1 MKHLF
6 TLSLALGI
14 FCNSLKA
21 QNTPFTCANFAYQVV
36 STGSGIPSVLYR
48 YNINTGQRTTIA
60 TITGRVVNA
69 IGYNLVD
76 NMIWGFDL
84 QNSEVV
90 RIDANGIATAFTI
103 PNLPPAG
110 NYISG
115 DITPNGY
122 LLLVDQVSSTYY
134 VVDINASRALTYL
147 KLVDPTL
154 GYIIDNSPYG
164 NVLSNT
170 TQIADYTY
178 NASLGLFLGVA
189 STGRIARL
197 NINTNTFTFDATPVV
212 NLPTGVNYGATY
224 SDANPDNLYTFNNS
238 TGVFY
243 QISLAGNTAI
253 QTSTSIA
260 SSSNDGASCATAV
273 LPVRLSHFS
282 GSIQQGVNEL
292 RWETAKEQL
301 SSHFEILRSTDGH
314 TFQSIGKVAAAGNS
328 SELKSYGFSDRQPN
342 SGANF
347 YKLMSVDLDGT
358 TAYSQVVMLN
368 RGSEEALKIFPVPV
382 QDKLHISGLNWE
394 SIKEL
399 RVLDITNNV
408 VFKTSQKVETIDFSK
423 LASGFYFIQVLKSN
437 AVTEVYKV
445 VK

>member
-14 FCNSLKA
+14 FCSSSNA
-21 QNTPFTCANFAYQVV
+21 QNTPFTCSNFAYQVV
-36 STGSGIPSVLYR
+36 STGAGIPSVLYR
-48 YNINTGQRTTIA
+48 YNISTGQRTTIA

-76 NMIWGFDL
+76 NMIWGYDL

-103 PNLPPAG
+103 PNLPPSG

-115 DITPNGY
+115 DVTPNGY
-122 LLLVDQVSSTYY
+122 LLLVDQASSTYY
-134 VVDINASRALTYL
+134 VVDVNASRASTYL
-147 KLVDPTL
+147 RLVDPTL
-154 GYIIDNSPYG
+154 GYVIDNSPYG
-164 NVLSNT
+164 NALSNT

-178 NASLGLFLGVA
+178 NASLDLFLGVA

-197 NINTNTFTFDATPVV
+197 NINTNTLTFDATPVV

-238 TGVFY
+238 TGAFY
-243 QISLAGNTAI
+243 QISLASNTAT

-282 GSIQQGVNEL
+282 GSIQQGINEL

-301 SSHFEILRSTDGH
+301 SSHFEILRSIDGH
-314 TFQSIGKVAAAGNS
+314 TFHSIGKVAAAGNS
-328 SELKSYGFSDRQPN
+328 SELKSYRFSDRQPN
-342 SGANF
+342 NGTNF
-347 YKLMSVDLDGT
+347 YKLLSVDLDGT
-358 TAYSQVVMLN
+358 TAYSKVVLLN
-368 RGSEEALKIFPVPV
+368 RNSNEALKVFPVPV
-382 QDKLHISGLNWE
+382 QDELHITGLNWE

-399 RVLDITNNV
+399 RVMNITNNV
-408 VFKTSQKVETIDFSK
+408 VFKTTHKVETIDFSK
-423 LASGFYFIQVLKSN
+423 FASGFYFIQIIKSN

>member
-14 FCNSLKA
+14 FCNSANA
-21 QNTPFTCANFAYQVV
+21 QNTPFTCSNFAYQVV
-36 STGSGIPSVLYR
+36 STGAGIPSVLYR

-84 QNSEVV
+84 QNSELV

-103 PNLPPAG
+103 PNLPPSG

-115 DITPNGY
+115 DVTPNGY
-122 LLLVDQVSSTYY
+122 LLLVDQASSIYY
-134 VVDINASRALTYL
+134 VVDVNASRASTYL
-147 KLVDPTL
+147 RLVDPTL
-154 GYIIDNSPYG
+154 GYIIDNAPYG
-164 NVLSNT
+164 NALSNT

-178 NASLGLFLGVA
+178 NAALGLFLGLT

-197 NINTNTFTFDATPVV
+197 NINTNTLSFDPTPVT

-224 SDANPDNLYTFNNS
+224 SDANSDNLYTFNNS
-238 TGVFY
+238 TGAFY
-243 QISLAGNTAI
+243 QISLATNTAT

-273 LPVRLSHFS
+273 LPVRLIHFS
-282 GSIQQGVNEL
+282 GSVQQGINEL

-301 SSHFEILRSTDGH
+301 SSHFEILSSNDGH
-314 TFQSIGKVAAAGNS
+314 AFQSIGKVAAAGNS
-328 SELKSYGFSDRQPN
+328 SELKSYQFADMHPN
-342 SGANF
+342 SGTNF
-347 YKLMSVDLDGT
+347 YKLMAVDIDGT
-358 TAYSQVVMLN
+358 RDYSQVIMLN
-368 RGSEEALKIFPVPV
+368 RNSDETVKIFPVPI

-394 SIKEL
+394 STKEL
-399 RVLDITNNV
+399 RIVDITNNV
-408 VFKTSQKVETIDFSK
+408 VFKTSRKVETIDFSK
-423 LASGFYFIQVLKSN
+423 FASGFYFIQVIKSD
-437 AVTEVYKV
+437 AATEVYKV

>member
-14 FCNSLKA
+14 FCNSSNA
-21 QNTPFTCANFAYQVV
+21 QNTPFTCSNFAYQVV
-36 STGSGIPSVLYR
+36 STGAGIPSVLYQ
-48 YNINTGQRTTIA
+48 YNINNGQRTTIA
-60 TITGRVVNA
+60 TITGRVVNS

-76 NMIWGFDL
+76 NMIWGYDL

-110 NYISG
+110 NYIAG
-115 DITPNGY
+115 DVTPNGY
-122 LLLVDQVSSTYY
+122 LLLVDQASSIYY
-134 VVDINASRALTYL
+134 VVDVNASRASTYL
-147 KLVDPTL
+147 RIVDPTL

-164 NVLSNT
+164 NALSNT

-178 NASLGLFLGVA
+178 NAALGLFLGVA

-197 NINTNTFTFDATPVV
+197 NINTNTLTFDATPVV

-224 SDANPDNLYTFNNS
+224 SDANSDNLYTFNNS

-253 QTSTSIA
+253 QTSTSIS

-282 GSIQQGVNEL
+282 GSIQQGINEL

-314 TFQSIGKVAAAGNS
+314 AFQNIGNVAAAGNS
-328 SELKSYGFSDRQPN
+328 SELKSYRFSDRQPN
-342 SGANF
+342 SGTNF

-358 TAYSQVVMLN
+358 TTYSQVVMLN
-368 RGSEEALKIFPVPV
+368 RSSDEAVKIFPVPV
-382 QDKLHISGLNWE
+382 QDELHITGLNWE

-399 RVLDITNNV
+399 RVMNITNNV
-408 VFKTSQKVETIDFSK
+408 VFKTTQKVETIDFSK
-423 LASGFYFIQVLKSN
+423 FASGFYFIQIIKSN